1 MITSAITNNNRGT
14 KNTMQ
19 TMTSADIARNVEKVQ
34 YLLVIDILLVFEITL
49 TSKNTEF
56 TPYYAIMLII

>member
-1 MITSAITNNNRGT
+1 
-14 KNTMQ
+14 MQ